1 MRPKD
6 PSTGPFIIGC
16 LTSFGLHVI
25 FAIIT
30 ILVLQHNAANA
41 AKESDVFSV
50 TLEAGMNIGG
60 VSQVPEKDAKKIL
73 TPEDTT
79 PEKGATNEEK
89 EEKAKE
95 PDPEDEAL
103 HIKEPTVV
111 DDPEKLIAE
120 QKKLE
125 EKKLKEQKVE
135 QEKKEK
141 EKKKKEDE
149 KKKEEDKKKA
159 EEEKKKDDAEKKK
172 IDEDAKKDRAKR
184 DKQLADRLRELKNK
198 YAGESADAGGKGF
211 GAAALGGKGMG
222 GGTLAS
228 AEKIAYYNALKN
240 HVKSGWRWLNS
251 TNRLVAK
258 VEVSILP
265 DGRVQNVNIT
275 QSSGNPNF
283 DDSVVRAVLKASPVP
298 VAPANLYQEFSDVV
312 FTFDSTE

>member
-16 LTSFGLHVI
+16 LTSFLLHVF
-25 FAIIT
+25 FAILT
-30 ILVLQHNAANA
+30 ILVLQRNAANA
-41 AKESDVFSV
+41 AKESEVFSV
-50 TLEAGMNIGG
+50 TLEGGMNIGG

-79 PEKGATNEEK
+79 PEKGAKNEEK
-89 EEKAKE
+89 EEKVKPKE
-95 PDPEDEAL
+95 PEPEQKEEV

-111 DDPEKLIAE
+111 DDPAKLLAE
-120 QKKLE
+120 QKKEE
-125 EKKLKEQKVE
+125 EKKLKLE

-141 EKKKKEDE
+141 EKKKEEEK

-159 EEEKKKDDAEKKK
+159 EEEKKQEELDKKK
-172 IDEDAKKDRAKR
+172 AEEDAKKDRAKR

-240 HVKSGWRWLNS
+240 HVKQGWRWLNS

-265 DGRVQNVNIT
+265 DGRVQNVNIV
-275 QSSGNPNF
+275 QGSGNSNF

-298 VAPANLYQEFSDVV
+298 VAPANLYQEFSDVI